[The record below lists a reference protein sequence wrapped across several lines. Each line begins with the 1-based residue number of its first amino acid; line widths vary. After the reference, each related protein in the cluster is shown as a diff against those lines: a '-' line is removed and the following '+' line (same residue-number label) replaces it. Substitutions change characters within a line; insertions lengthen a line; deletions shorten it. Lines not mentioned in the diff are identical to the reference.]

1 VTSERIYF
9 RQLLA
14 GRDIAAQDN
23 LAQQMV
29 NFVYAIGDRESGE
42 CLLVDPAYS
51 VAEIVELVGADGMTV
66 TGALATHFHAD
77 HIGGSMMGY
86 SIQGVRELLAEVGV
100 KVHVQQ
106 AEVDYVKKTTGLSDS
121 DLVVHSPGDTVTVG
135 EIPVELVHT
144 PGHTPGSQ
152 CFYVNGMLVSGDTL
166 FLDGCGRTDFP
177 GSNVEQMYESLQTL
191 AKLPDAT
198 IVFPGHQYHPAPC
211 ASLGEVKQFNYV
223 YKPRTREQWLTMFGR

>member
-1 VTSERIYF
+1 MTSERIYF

-14 GRDIAAQDN
+14 GRDIAAEDN

-29 NFVYAIGDRESGE
+29 NFVYAIGDRETGE
-42 CLLVDPAYS
+42 CVLVDPAYS

-135 EIPVELVHT
+135 EIPIELVHT

-177 GSNVEQMYESLQTL
+177 GFERRADVREPADPRQAPRRHDRVPRSPV
-191 AKLPDAT
+191 P
-198 IVFPGHQYHPAPC
+198 PGPVR
-211 ASLGEVKQFNYV
+211 LDG
-223 YKPRTREQWLTMFGR
+223 